1 MMSENCRQSMREESV
16 LKKNLPVTQREV
28 PFPPG
33 RYIVSRT
40 DLKGVITYA
49 NDTFVEISGFS
60 RDELI
65 GQSHNL
71 VRHPDMPP
79 QAFAQLWA
87 TVQAG
92 LPWQGIVKN
101 RCKNGDHYWVDALV
115 VPVRKNDETIGYMS
129 VRTAPKRE
137 QVQAAEQLYARLN
150 ASGGSL
156 PTPGSAPISLRA
168 KLIGLALL
176 LVVLQLCSNFL
187 GIFAADSQLATWVGH
202 GLGIAGIMAGLLLVR
217 WQGQTLAGVEH
228 VTRVMDHIAQG
239 DLTDSIPNHRR
250 DELGQMYHAMTAMQ
264 AHLKVM
270 LAEIAEAAQRIKGDS
285 SHLKEEMDTIHGESA
300 RQSESVSHI
309 AADVEELSSAA
320 RQVAAGAKETAEAVD
335 ASRDLLEAAM
345 DRMRQ
350 GRRASHQVVETV
362 QRASQTMHQLFDSI
376 RQIGAVSRGIQE
388 ISEQT
393 NLLALNAAIEAARAG
408 EAGRGFAVV
417 ADEVR
422 KLADRAGSQTAEISR
437 TVAAIQ
443 TVTQEALAAME
454 QAGAQVADA
463 DQAMDRSDEGL
474 TQVGTRGES
483 MSVLAQQIAQAAAE
497 ESRATEDIAGHL
509 SRILSGIEENVT
521 HLDSAHHRTRDL
533 TQVADE
539 LRELI
544 SYFRYMRG

>member
-1 MMSENCRQSMREESV
+1 M
-16 LKKNLPVTQREV
+16 KKNLPVTQHEV
-28 PFPPG
+28 PFPEG
-33 RYIVSRT
+33 SYIVSRT
-40 DLKGVITYA
+40 DLKGVLTYA
-49 NDTFVEISGFS
+49 NDTFVQVSGFS
-60 RDELI
+60 REELI

-129 VRTAPKRE
+129 VRTAPSRE

-156 PTPGSAPISLRA
+156 PMPGGRPMSLRTR
-168 KLIGLALL
+168 LIGLAVL
-176 LVVLQLCSNFL
+176 LVLLQLCSNFL
-187 GIFAADSQLATWVGH
+187 DIFGGGSELATWLGH
-202 GLGIAGIMAGLLLVR
+202 GLGIAGIFAGLLLVR
-217 WQGQTLAGVEH
+217 WQGQTLTGIEQA
-228 VTRVMDHIAQG
+228 TRVMDHIAQG
-239 DLTDSIPNHRR
+239 DLTDTIPNHRR

-285 SHLKEEMDTIHGESA
+285 GQLQEEMGTIHGESA
-300 RQSESVSHI
+300 SQSESVSHI

-320 RQVAAGAKETAEAVD
+320 RQMAAGAKETAEAVD
-335 ASRDLLEAAM
+335 ASRELLGAAM
-345 DRMRQ
+345 ERMRQ
-350 GRRASHQVVETV
+350 GRQASHQVVATV
-362 QRASQTMHQLFDSI
+362 ERASQTMHQLFESI

-454 QAGAQVADA
+454 QAAAQVIDA
-463 DQAMDRSDEGL
+463 DKAMDRSDEGL
-474 TQVGTRGES
+474 TQVGVRGDS

-497 ESRATEDIAGHL
+497 ESRATEDIASHL

-521 HLDSAHHRTRDL
+521 HLDNAHQRTQGL
-533 TQVADE
+533 NQVADE
-539 LRELI
+539 LRDLI
-544 SYFRYMRG
+544 HYFRFMRR